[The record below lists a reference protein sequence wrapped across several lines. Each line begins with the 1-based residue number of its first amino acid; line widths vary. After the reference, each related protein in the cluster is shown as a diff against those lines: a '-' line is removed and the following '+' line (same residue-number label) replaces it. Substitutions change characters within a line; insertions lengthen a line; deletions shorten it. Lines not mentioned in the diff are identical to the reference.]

1 MNLPKGRNMDSFK
14 LLIAEDDFD
23 DRLILKQAFE
33 DLQIKVDMVFVNDGE
48 ELMGCLRRDGEP
60 INKDIDLQTILI
72 LLDLNLPKKDGRAVL
87 KEIKTDPEL
96 KKIPTIIWTTSRL
109 EEDIKY
115 CEDAGA
121 DYYISKPSSYREILE
136 LIKNLAVNW
145 FPPSVLPQSYPS
157 LPL

>member
-1 MNLPKGRNMDSFK
+1 MELPEVRDKDSFK

-23 DRLILKQAFE
+23 DRLILEQAFE
-33 DLQIKVDMVFVNDGE
+33 DLQIMVDMVFVNDGE
-48 ELMGCLRRDGEP
+48 ELIGYLRRDGESF
-60 INKDIDLQTILI
+60 NTDMDLQKTLI

-87 KEIKTDPEL
+87 KEIKSDPEL

-121 DYYISKPSSYREILE
+121 DYYISKPSSYREILD
-136 LIKNLAVNW
+136 LLKNLAVRW
-145 FPPSVLPQSYPS
+145 FPSSVLPQ
-157 LPL
+157 

>member
-1 MNLPKGRNMDSFK
+1 MELPEVRDKDSFK

-23 DRLILKQAFE
+23 DRLILEQAFE
-33 DLQIKVDMVFVNDGE
+33 DLQIMVDMVFVNDGE
-48 ELMGCLRRDGEP
+48 ELIGYLRRDGESF
-60 INKDIDLQTILI
+60 NTDMDLQKTLI

-87 KEIKTDPEL
+87 KEIKSDPEL

-121 DYYISKPSSYREILE
+121 DYYIRFQP
-136 LIKNLAVNW
+136 V
-145 FPPSVLPQSYPS
+145 
-157 LPL
+157 

>member
-1 MNLPKGRNMDSFK
+1 MKSLKGRDKDSFK

-23 DRLILKQAFE
+23 DRLILEQAFE
-33 DLQIKVDMVFVNDGE
+33 DLQIMVDMVFMNDGE
-48 ELMGCLRRDGEP
+48 ELMGYLRGEGKS
-60 INKDIDLQTILI
+60 INTDIDLQTTLI

-115 CEDAGA
+115 CEKAGA
-121 DYYISKPSSYREILE
+121 DYYISKPSSYRDILD
-136 LIKNLAVNW
+136 LLKNLAVNW
-145 FPPSVLPQSYPS
+145 FPSSVLPQ
-157 LPL
+157 

>member
-1 MNLPKGRNMDSFK
+1 MEFPEVRDKDSFK

-23 DRLILKQAFE
+23 DRLILEQAFE
-33 DLQIKVDMVFVNDGE
+33 DLQIMVDMVFVNDGE
-48 ELMGCLRRDGEP
+48 ELIGYLRRDGESF
-60 INKDIDLQTILI
+60 NTDMDLQKTLI

-87 KEIKTDPEL
+87 KEIKSDPEL

-121 DYYISKPSSYREILE
+121 DYYISKPSSYREILD
-136 LIKNLAVNW
+136 LLKNLAVRW
-145 FPPSVLPQSYPS
+145 FPSSVLPQ
-157 LPL
+157 